1 MKKYSATL
9 FFLIVILLL
18 SVTGSQTLAQNT
30 VGPFSYYPT
39 NQGGSILGQVQIDG
53 VAAAT
58 GDILAAF
65 DPSGECVGAKL
76 VIINSGIAYINL
88 VIYGD
93 DGDGH
98 GMSPGEMFYLKIYDA
113 STDQIIEYG
122 TGLSGWQN
130 TNFAPMPGFN
140 NIIIVYNFVTSSLRV
155 TPTSQNVAVAA
166 GATTFSIASNTS
178 WTVTENV
185 SWFNVSP
192 MSGSNNGTLTVTYD
206 ANTSTSS
213 RSAQITVTGTDGSP
227 VVNVTINQ
235 SGNTSVL
242 SLSIPVELEI
252 PEGEN
257 AMIPVVLSN
266 PVNEAIEAFDIKIN
280 FDPSVINVSNVLL
293 TGGVLENQNFNL
305 QYNTNIPGQVTII
318 MYAGMDLFSGE
329 GEICY
334 LNTSAIGNISD
345 CSDLTF
351 TIAQIN
357 EENVA
362 FSNGSICIN
371 QAYFEISG
379 NLFYFSN
386 TNPIP
391 GVLLSLSGNNQYT
404 ATTTTSGNY
413 SFESV
418 VRDDYVSVPA
428 KNNDLGG
435 LSGTDASR
443 IARFPAG
450 LYTFNCM
457 EQIAADV
464 SLSGNISG
472 LDASRVARYSAG
484 LITELN
490 PGVINWVFSTE
501 NISNCPLW
509 PPISWTDSLVYND
522 LHEDLTSQDFTAI
535 RLGDVTGNWTPDS
548 KFKNEILNQDERK
561 AGYNLSADSIQLLI
575 HLDELLSI
583 EGVDIT
589 LEYDAS
595 KLKFVKA
602 DFESSIFEGSN
613 YEMQVNEGIGGKL
626 KMVIYALGELYFGD
640 GVLTKITFAVISE
653 TNKPARV
660 ALTNLSVNENRVK
673 GWLVLQNEPSN
684 HQFKTEVLSI
694 IPDEESSFI
703 AVYPNPFQNKTC
715 ISYYLNEQSKVTV
728 QITDINGKLVAT
740 LANEVQNVGMKELI
754 WNGDNDQKQQ
764 FPQGVYFAVFKS
776 DNSFEV
782 KRMVLIR

>member
-58 GDILAAF
+58 GDIVAAF

-76 VIINSGIAYINL
+76 VIINSCIAYINM

-93 DGDGH
+93 DGGGH
-98 GMSPGEMFYLKIYDA
+98 GMAQGELFYLKIWNA
-113 STDQIIEYG
+113 SSGQIIEYG

-130 TNFAPMPGFN
+130 TNFAPMPGYN
-140 NIIIVYNFVTSSLRV
+140 SINTIYNFVAEILTV
-155 TPTSQNVAVAA
+155 TPETHEVTAPA
-166 GATTFSIASNTS
+166 GNTTFTVTSNTS
-178 WTVTENV
+178 WTVTESV
-185 SWFNVSP
+185 SWFTVSP
-192 MSGSNNGTLTVTYD
+192 MSGSNNSTLTVTYD

-213 RSAQITVTGTDGSP
+213 RSGQITVTGTGGSP

-242 SLSIPVELEI
+242 SLSIPVGLEI
-252 PEGEN
+252 PEGES
-257 AMIPVVLSN
+257 ATIPVVLSN
-266 PVNEAIEAFDIKIN
+266 PVNEEIEAVDIKII

-293 TGGVLENQNFNL
+293 TSGVLENQNYNL
-305 QYNTNIPGQVTII
+305 QYNTSIPGQVTII

-329 GEICY
+329 GEIFY

-362 FSNGSICIN
+362 FSNGNICII

-379 NLFYFSN
+379 NVFYFSN
-386 TNPIP
+386 TNPVP
-391 GVLLSLSGNNQYT
+391 GVLLSLSGNNQYI

-413 SFESV
+413 CYESIFHG
-418 VRDDYVSVPA
+418 DYISSPA
-428 KNNDLGG
+428 KNDDLGG

-443 IARFPAG
+443 IARYPAG
-450 LYTFNCM
+450 LFTLNCM
-457 EQIAADV
+457 EQIVADV
-464 SLSGNISG
+464 SLNGSISG
-472 LDASRVARYSAG
+472 VDASRVARYSAG

-490 PGVINWVFSTE
+490 PEIKNWVFSTE
-501 NISNCPLW
+501 NVTNCELW
-509 PPISWTDSLVYND
+509 PPISWTDSLVYTD
-522 LHEDLTSQDFTAI
+522 LHEDLTSQDYSAI
-535 RLGDVTGNWTPDS
+535 RLGDVSGNWTPDS
-548 KFKNEILNQDERK
+548 KFKYVTSDQSERK
-561 AGYNLSADSIQLLI
+561 AGYNLSAESIQLLVC
-575 HLDELLSI
+575 LDESLSI

-602 DFESSIFEGSN
+602 DFESSIFEGSD

-626 KMVIYALGELYFGD
+626 RMVIYAIGELYFGD
-640 GVLTKITFAVISE
+640 GVLTKITFALISE

-673 GWLVLQNEPSN
+673 GWLVLQNEPTN

-694 IPDEESSFI
+694 IPDAESSFI

-764 FPQGVYFAVFKS
+764 LPQGVYFAVFKS

-782 KRMVLIR
+782 KRIVLIR